1 MKDSLGQDS
10 ESVVSEIGEEQLWKE
25 DIVLML

>member
-1 MKDSLGQDS
+1 MKVSLGQDS

-25 DIVLML
+25 DTVLML